1 MSNNSSDT
9 VLKIAIPVLTA
20 AIIALGGWVWSTS
33 TAVTLIKSD
42 IMYMKKEL
50 DETKKKSS
58 DLMEKV
64 DANRIVLA
72 ELQRDMKYIKIT
84 LGNIEEAI
92 DRKPKKK

>member
-1 MSNNSSDT
+1 MSNTSSDT

-33 TAVTLIKSD
+33 TALTLTQSD
-42 IMYMKKEL
+42 IKYMKKEL
-50 DETKKKSS
+50 EETKTKSS

-92 DRKPKKK
+92 DKQPKKE

>member
-1 MSNNSSDT
+1 MSNTSSDT

-33 TAVTLIKSD
+33 TALTLTQSD
-42 IMYMKKEL
+42 IKYMKKEL
-50 DETKKKSS
+50 EETKKKSS

-84 LGNIEEAI
+84 LGNIEEAV

>member
-1 MSNNSSDT
+1 MSNTTSDT

-33 TAVTLIKSD
+33 TALTLTKSD
-42 IMYMKKEL
+42 IKYMKKEL
-50 DETKKKSS
+50 EETKKKSS

>member
-1 MSNNSSDT
+1 MSNTSSDT

-33 TAVTLIKSD
+33 TALTLTQSD
-42 IMYMKKEL
+42 IKYMKKEL
-50 DETKKKSS
+50 EETKTKSS

-92 DRKPKKK
+92 DRQPKEE

>member
-1 MSNNSSDT
+1 MSNPSSDT
-9 VLKIAIPVLTA
+9 ILKIAIPVFTA

-33 TAVTLIKSD
+33 TAVTLVQADIK
-42 IMYMKKEL
+42 YMKKEL
-50 DETKKKSS
+50 EETKKKSS

-84 LGNIEEAI
+84 LDNIQNAVE
-92 DRKPKKK
+92 

>member
-1 MSNNSSDT
+1 MSNTSSDT

-33 TAVTLIKSD
+33 TALTLTQSD
-42 IMYMKKEL
+42 IKYMKKEL
-50 DETKKKSS
+50 EETKKKSS